1 MVEATSGVGAAPGV
15 VRSADN
21 VVHDLIAI
29 ANDVR
34 RHIDRELAAAGYDHR
49 RPGFAPLLS
58 LVWRGGVPQG
68 RLADALGVSP
78 QAASQAV
85 GLAVRAGFVARVP
98 NPDDGRSKLV
108 VLTDLGRSFVADG
121 AAAITDRATGYA
133 AILGPRRFARLDAA
147 LRRLRTGMRLVAT
160 DDPVTSLAP
169 TTSIMAVAALA
180 DDALQFLHEVMRSAG
195 HGRITAGQN
204 LVLVY
209 IGPTG
214 ARSSE
219 LARVQRVSRQAVSA
233 VLHDLE
239 AQRYV
244 RRRDDAHDGRGVVF
258 VPTAKGR
265 RVLADYVAGID
276 ELEARYASVLGPP
289 RFEEMASAARDLARM
304 VTLEHVHARA
314 ADRSPVA
321 DRPTD
326 RRQGDLAE
334 MGAEL
339 LRWLGPTDTWW
350 LAAHLRQLVVDR
362 VEPPAEP
369 AETRGG
375 R

>member
-1 MVEATSGVGAAPGV
+1 MPGG

-29 ANDVR
+29 ANDLR
-34 RHIDRELAAAGYDHR
+34 RHIDRELAAGGYEHR

-78 QAASQAV
+78 QAASQTV

-121 AAAITDRATGYA
+121 AAAITDRATSYST
-133 AILGPRRFARLDAA
+133 ILGARRFARFDVA
-147 LRRLRTGMRLVAT
+147 LRRLRTGMHLAVT
-160 DDPVTSLAP
+160 DDPVASLAP
-169 TTSIMAVAALA
+169 TTSIMAVATLA
-180 DDALQFLHEVMRSAG
+180 DDALRSLHAAMRSAG

-209 IGPTG
+209 IGPGG

-276 ELEARYASVLGPP
+276 ELEARYTSVLGPR
-289 RFEEMASAARDLARM
+289 RFEEMARAARDLARM
-304 VTLEHVHARA
+304 ATLEQVLTRA

-334 MGAEL
+334 MAAEL

-350 LAAHLRQLVVDR
+350 LAGHLRQLVIDH
-362 VEPPAEP
+362 VEPGDDPAG
-369 AETRGG
+369 AGVG
-375 R
+375 RVTLGR

>member
-1 MVEATSGVGAAPGV
+1 MVEANDEVGV

-21 VVHDLIAI
+21 LVHDLIAI
-29 ANDVR
+29 ANDLR
-34 RHIDRELAAAGYDHR
+34 RHIDSELAAAGYDHR

-68 RLADALGVSP
+68 RLAEALDVSP
-78 QAASQAV
+78 QAASQTV
-85 GLAVRAGFVARVP
+85 GLAARAGFVARVP

-133 AILGPRRFARLDAA
+133 TILGQRRFARFDVA
-147 LRRLRTGMRLVAT
+147 LRRLRTGMRLAPA
-160 DDPVTSLAP
+160 DDPVASLTP

-180 DDALQFLHEVMRSAG
+180 EHALRFLHEAMRSAG
-195 HGRITAGQN
+195 HGDITAGQN

-209 IGPTG
+209 IGPGG

-239 AQRYV
+239 AHRYV
-244 RRRDDAHDGRGVVF
+244 RRRNDVHDGRGVVF

-276 ELEARYASVLGPP
+276 ALEQRYAEVLGAG
-289 RFEEMASAARDLARM
+289 RFEELALTAKDLAR
-304 VTLEHVHARA
+304 VLTLEHVFARV
-314 ADRSPVA
+314 ADGSPVA
-321 DRPTD
+321 QAPAE
-326 RRQGDLAE
+326 RRQGELAE
-334 MGAEL
+334 LGAEL
-339 LRWLGPTDTWW
+339 LRWLGTTDAWW
-350 LAAHLRQLVVDR
+350 LAAHLRQQVIDR
-362 VEPPAEP
+362 AEVTVAEP
-369 AETRGG
+369 AAARGA